1 MHKIL
6 IAVVTITLLTAG
18 FSFAVDYHQM
28 HNEMMQKQGGPT
40 TDGRTEL
47 RHIPAPMKIMH
58 KAMMRQHLDHVSQI
72 TAALAA
78 NDLNKAAEIAVTNLG
93 WSQERAQECS
103 VFEPVKSGSDYTTL
117 AAAMHKKAD
126 ELADAAKSGY
136 RDKAFQAL
144 AELIHN
150 CNECHKKFKH

>member
-1 MHKIL
+1 MKKTL
-6 IAVVTITLLTAG
+6 IAVVAMTVLTAG
-18 FSFAVDYHQM
+18 FSFAVDEHRM
-28 HNEMMQKQGGPT
+28 HNEMMQQHGGPT

-47 RHIPAPMKIMH
+47 SHIPAPMKIMH

-78 NDLNKAAEIAVTNLG
+78 NDLNRAADIAVTNLG

-103 VFEPVKSGSDYTTL
+103 VFEPVKGGSNYTTL

-126 ELADAAKSGY
+126 ELTGAAKSGH
-136 RDKAFQAL
+136 RDQAFHAL
-144 AELIHN
+144 ADLIRT
-150 CNECHKKFKH
+150 CNDCHKTFRH